1 MRAFLIGFSYFL
13 IYTTPIAIGWLIWV
27 FWVIF
32 STDHSI
38 LSLSTDIF
46 LQENLSILRD
56 LVFTYLW
63 FMNPIYVF
71 FWSFPAAILGTIK
84 FIVNTWLGFWLL
96 PVAKNMR

>member
-1 MRAFLIGFSYFL
+1 MASKNESSLTKVS
-13 IYTTPIAIGWLIWV
+13 AIKSPNAL
-27 FWVIF
+27 
-32 STDHSI
+32 
-38 LSLSTDIF
+38 LSTDIF

-63 FMNPIYVF
+63 FLKPIYVF

-96 PVAKNMR
+96 PIAKNMK

>member
-1 MRAFLIGFSYFL
+1 MRAFLIGFAYFL
-13 IYTTPIAIGWLIWV
+13 IYTTPIAIGWLFWV

-56 LVFTYLW
+56 LIFTYLW
-63 FMNPIYVF
+63 FLKPIYVF

-96 PVAKNMR
+96 PVAKNMK